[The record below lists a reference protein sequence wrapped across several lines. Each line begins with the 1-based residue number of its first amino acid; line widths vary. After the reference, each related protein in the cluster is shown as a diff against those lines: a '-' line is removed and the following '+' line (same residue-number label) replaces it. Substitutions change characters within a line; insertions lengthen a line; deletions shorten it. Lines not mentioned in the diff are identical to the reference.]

1 MTTGLARDETRMI
14 RANGHRA
21 HVRIDGPADGPVWVF
36 ANALGTDLRV
46 WDPLV
51 PHLASKRLVRYD
63 ARGHGLSEL
72 TPGPYTIAMLA
83 DDLAAILDAL
93 KLKSTIVVGLSL
105 GGMTALA
112 LGARR
117 PELVRAL
124 VLMDTAPRI
133 ATAETWRERIDIVE
147 TAGVGALAD
156 ATMARWFPEDFRR
169 DHADEIVRWRA
180 MLERT
185 PAAGYAASCAA
196 IADADLE
203 DAAAAVAVPTLCVVG
218 EHDGSTPPDM
228 VRGMA
233 SSIPRAEFELVPDA
247 GHLPQVIR
255 PDDVAR
261 CFARFETERGLS

>member
-1 MTTGLARDETRMI
+1 ML

-21 HVRIDGPADGPVWVF
+21 HARIDGPAEGPVRVF

-46 WDPLV
+46 WDPLA
-51 PHLASKRLVRYD
+51 PRLSGKRLVRCD
-63 ARGHGLSEL
+63 KRGHGLSEL
-72 TPGPYTIAMLA
+72 TPGPYTLAMLA

-93 KLKSTIVVGLSL
+93 ELESTIVVGLSL
-105 GGMTALA
+105 GGMVALA

-133 ATAETWRERIDIVE
+133 GTAATWRERIATVE
-147 TAGVGALAD
+147 AEGVGALAD
-156 ATMARWFPEDFRR
+156 ATMARWFPADFRR
-169 DHADEIVRWRA
+169 DHADEVVRWRA

-185 PAAGYAASCAA
+185 PAAGYAACGAA
-196 IADADLE
+196 IAEADLE
-203 DAAAAVAVPTLCVVG
+203 AAAAAVAVATLCVVG

-233 SSIPRAEFELVPDA
+233 SSIPGAEFELVPDA

-261 CFARFETERGLS
+261 CLAPFESERGLS

>member
-1 MTTGLARDETRMI
+1 VLESGESRMI

-21 HVRIDGPADGPVWVF
+21 HVRVDGPAHAPAWVF

-46 WDPLV
+46 WDPLL
-51 PHLASKRLVRYD
+51 PHLAGKRLVRYD

-83 DDLAAILDAL
+83 DDLAAVVDAL
-93 KLKSTIVVGLSL
+93 GLKSTVIVGLSL

-133 ATAETWRERIDIVE
+133 GTAETWRERIATVE
-147 TAGVGALAD
+147 AAGVGALAD
-156 ATMARWFPEDFRR
+156 ATMARWFPADFRR
-169 DHADEIVRWRA
+169 DHADEMVRWRA

-185 PAAGYAASCAA
+185 PPAGYAACCAA
-196 IADADLE
+196 IADADLGE
-203 DAAAAVAVPTLCVVG
+203 AAAGVAVPALCVVG
-218 EHDGSTPPDM
+218 EHDGSTPPDL

-233 SSIPRAEFELVPDA
+233 SSIPGAEFELVPDA
-247 GHLPQVIR
+247 GHLPQVVR

-261 CFARFETERGLS
+261 CFARFETERGVS